1 MKQPTLAELTAFLR
15 VAEHLNF
22 RRAALTLGVSPSALS
37 HTIKGLEARIGAL
50 LVKRTTR
57 SVALTEA
64 GQRLA
69 QRLTPAIASID
80 AAFTEL
86 ADIGDTLTGRICIST
101 MEYGGRLLLEDAVA
115 GFQAMHPDVEFEI
128 RVDHALVD
136 IVAAGCDAGVRFRD
150 QVPPDMVAIP
160 IGPPVAMVA
169 FASPAYLRDR
179 PPVAQ
184 PHDLLAHRC
193 IRQRLSSGAIHRWRF
208 ERDGRGIT
216 IDARGPLICNN
227 LSLIVLAALRA
238 LGIGYVPSNHVE
250 PYFESG
256 ALTPLL
262 RDFSPP
268 FDGHCLYYP
277 RNPHHAPTFAAFLNH
292 LRSRA

>member
-22 RRAALTLGVSPSALS
+22 RRASIALGVSPSALS
-37 HTIKGLEARIGAL
+37 HAIKGLEARIGTPL
-50 LVKRTTR
+50 IKRTTR

-69 QRLTPAIASID
+69 QRLRPAIASID
-80 AAFTEL
+80 DAFTEL
-86 ADIGDTLTGRICIST
+86 AEAGDTLTGRICIST
-101 MEYGGRLLLEDAVA
+101 MEYGGRLLLENAVT
-115 GFQAMHPDVEFEI
+115 GFQAMHPEVESEI

-136 IVAAGCDAGVRFRD
+136 IVASGCDAGVRFRD
-150 QVPPDMVAIP
+150 QVPPDMIAIP

-169 FASPAYLRDR
+169 CAAPSYLRDR
-179 PPVAQ
+179 PPVTQ
-184 PHDLLAHRC
+184 PQDLLSHRC
-193 IRQRLSSGAIHRWRF
+193 IRQRLSSGAIYRWRF
-208 ERDGRGIT
+208 ESDGRGIT
-216 IDARGPLICNN
+216 IDPRGPLICNN
-227 LSLIVLAALRA
+227 LSLIVLAALRG
-238 LGIGYVPSNHVE
+238 LGIGFVPSNHVA

-262 RDFSPP
+262 QDFSPP

-277 RNPHHAPTFAAFLNH
+277 RSRHHAPTFAAFIDY
-292 LRSRA
+292 LRTRA